1 MIGSNDLNNT
11 TRVDEEKHNAVT
23 SLAMFAARSKST
35 VGRVTISKK
44 VTGPSIK
51 SSSST
56 LPQLSDRS
64 SFSLND
70 TFTILVRDETS
81 EKRSYEVK
89 YSTKMVKVMNAC
101 DDKRKVGREE
111 VPNNN

>member
-1 MIGSNDLNNT
+1 ML
-11 TRVDEEKHNAVT
+11 
-23 SLAMFAARSKST
+23 AARSKST
-35 VGRVTISKK
+35 VGRVMISKK
-44 VTGPSIK
+44 VTGLSTK

-111 VPNNN
+111 VPNNNCQLNPKI